1 MITSID
7 GEKACDKIQHFLE
20 KKQSTENKKEL
31 LQQNKGYVEK
41 PTASNLKKEK

>member
-1 MITSID
+1 M
-7 GEKACDKIQHFLE
+7 EKKHVTKFNTFLK